1 MLTPGQRIR
10 AAMLPK
16 RHRKI
21 LLEIAFSKMPQY
33 ELAHAVDMTPFELNL
48 VEQGFAT
55 VGWKKRRKIR
65 RAIASWAEAN
75 GEVSRD

>member
-16 RHRKI
+16 RHRKM
-21 LLEIAFSKMPQY
+21 LLDIAASKMPQY
-33 ELAHAVDMTPFELNL
+33 ELAHAVDMSPFELNL

-55 VGWKKRRKIR
+55 VGWKKRRQIR
-65 RAIASWAEAN
+65 RAIARWVETN
-75 GEVSRD
+75 GEVKHD